1 MADSNLPDISR
12 YQKDYSGPR
21 FWGKVRSAA
30 KKAGVKVIYLAL
42 VLYYVLVSEST
53 NAKNRSI
60 IIGALGYF
68 ILPID
73 ILPDTIPALGYTDDF
88 ALLVAVFFAVKNSVT
103 PAIEAKAKKK
113 LGQWF
118 ENYEEAD
125 VKLPER

>member
-12 YQKDYSGPR
+12 YKKDYSGPR
-21 FWGKVRSAA
+21 FWGKIRSTA
-30 KKAGVKVIYLAL
+30 KKAGIKVIYLAL
-42 VLYYVLVSEST
+42 ILYYVLMSEST

-103 PAIEAKAKKK
+103 PEIQEKARKK
-113 LGQWF
+113 LDQWF
-118 ENYEEAD
+118 DGYSEED
-125 VKLPER
+125 VRLPER